1 MNGDR
6 FTPIGLGHRAALM
19 PDRDVTQV
27 PMRQP
32 APGRGF
38 PITHVTYERGAKGP
52 STVEFVLPQDWC
64 RSMNVSITAQG
75 VTVDGEPRRYEIVGD
90 VMQIHGPL
98 VVAEPLSPSH
108 AEYLAVKDREQ
119 SAWEAWAERECPS
132 GDADSVHSQWLA
144 SADYADFLAAENEPM
159 QGDWAAKVA
168 AALGNQSVAEV
179 EAALARVARN
189 HASRGPVT
197 MEELK
202 AELAKLPRRAEPPR
216 RLDIR
221 QDKPAFYTQFDV
233 YLDGVKQSRAVVA
246 DADKGYLERYLPNPA
261 PWLTRFARRTE
272 RKSGTVVIVWRDDP
286 LPGA

>member
-1 MNGDR
+1 MMAHLLEGR
-6 FTPIGLGHRAALM
+6 CT
-19 PDRDVTQV
+19 TQV
-27 PMRQP
+27 GMRQP
-32 APGRGF
+32 APGAAF
-38 PITHVTYERGAKGP
+38 PVTHVTRERGAQGP
-52 STVEFVLPQDWC
+52 STIEFMLEQDWT
-64 RSMNVSITAQG
+64 RSMNVVIAEKG
-75 VTVDGEPRRYEIVGD
+75 VTVDGEPRRYEVVGD

-98 VVAEPLSPSH
+98 VTVEPL
-108 AEYLAVKDREQ
+108 Q
-119 SAWEAWAERECPS
+119 EC
-132 GDADSVHSQWLA
+132 
-144 SADYADFLAAENEPM
+144 YEI
-159 QGDWAAKVA
+159 AKA
-168 AALGNQSVAEV
+168 AAQLGVHPSEL
-179 EAALARVARN
+179 EALKAQIDRN

>member
-52 STVEFVLPQDWC
+52 STVEFMLEQDWC
-64 RSMNVSITAQG
+64 RSMDVLITAQG
-75 VTVDGEPRRYEIVGD
+75 VTVDGEPRRYAVVGD

-98 VVAEPLSPSH
+98 V
-108 AEYLAVKDREQ
+108 AVGPESVTDREQ
-119 SAWEAWAERECPS
+119 AAFEAWAERNAPS
-132 GDADSVHSQWLA
+132 GDVERVQQAWER
-144 SADYADFLAAENEPM
+144 SADFADFWAEE
-159 QGDWAAKVA
+159 QAK
-168 AALGNQSVAEV
+168 ED
-179 EAALARVARN
+179 E
-189 HASRGPVT
+189 H
-197 MEELK
+197 K
-202 AELAKLPRRAEPPR
+202 AVLPRRAEPPR

-233 YLDGVKQSRAVVA
+233 YLDGVKQSRCVVA
-246 DADKGYLERYLPNPA
+246 DADKSYVERYLPNPA

-286 LPGA
+286 LTKE